1 MNPKPII
8 MQTVKIKGKDYV
20 PVHERIKWLN
30 ENYEY
35 NIETDYQYYAERRMW
50 VVKAKLTISGADRD
64 YIYTGHAQEI
74 ESDNYREVN
83 HTSALENAETSAVGR
98 ACAMANI
105 GIDTGIASADEVEKS
120 IKRAESVD
128 EVGEEN
134 RLYLLTLLENTTYE
148 ERQKEQLAIRIGA
161 LVKQAEYDKALLNL
175 QANQIQDK
183 DRIAMGLNYSQT
195 DIKKR
200 MKNVGEVQ

>member
-1 MNPKPII
+1 MN
-8 MQTVKIKGKDYV
+8 TVKIKGKDYV

-35 NIETDYQYYAERRMW
+35 NIETDYQYFAERRMW

-105 GIDTGIASADEVEKS
+105 GIDTGIASADEVEKA

-161 LVKQAEYDKALLNL
+161 LVKQSEYDKALLNL

-200 MKNVGEVQ
+200 MKNVREVQ